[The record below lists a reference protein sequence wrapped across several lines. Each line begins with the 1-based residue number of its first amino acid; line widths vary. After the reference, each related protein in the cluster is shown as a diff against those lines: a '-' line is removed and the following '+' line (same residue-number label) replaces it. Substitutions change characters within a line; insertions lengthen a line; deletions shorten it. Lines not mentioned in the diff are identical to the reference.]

1 MNTVSEAVGMIV
13 AAVVTGS
20 CETVSPSDAW
30 RRVLAL
36 DLSAPQDSPPFDKS
50 LMDGFAVSLRAFE
63 GGNGSTA
70 GGASHVRLEVTETV
84 TAGQTP
90 TRSVTSTTAIRIMT
104 GAPLPAGADCVVP
117 IERTE
122 FSEAVPDTVV
132 IGREVPR
139 TEDCILRR
147 GAAAR
152 VGDPLLKS
160 GTILEPRHIAALA
173 EFGVAQVPVRRLPTV
188 AVLTT
193 GNELVEVDQP
203 VGPGQIRNSNQP
215 MLETLVQEAYGISVS
230 LGIARDQADELRAGI
245 QQGLQ
250 HDFLLLSGGVS
261 AGTLDLVPSQL
272 AAAGVRQIFHGV
284 NMKPGKPLWFGVWQ
298 GQGRDGQGHQC
309 WIFGLPGNPVS
320 SLACFEL
327 FVRTGLR
334 KFLGIPHPEPT
345 PLPGRLTVPMQVRGS
360 RPVYHP
366 AAIVRD
372 VSGLHV
378 SPIHWSGS
386 ADLRATIDANGMVLL
401 HPEVGSYP
409 AGAVVDTFG
418 WTPV

>member
-1 MNTVSEAVGMIV
+1 MITVSEAVQMIV
-13 AAVVTGS
+13 AAVG
-20 CETVSPSDAW
+20 TVSFEAVTPAVAW
-30 RRVLAL
+30 HRVLAS

-50 LMDGFAVSLRAFE
+50 LMDGFAVSLTAFE
-63 GGNGSTA
+63 DGHEPS
-70 GGASHVRLEVTETV
+70 ASAASPVRLEVIETV
-84 TAGQTP
+84 TAGQTT
-90 TRSVTSTTAIRIMT
+90 TRPVTSIAAIRIMT
-104 GAPLPAGADCVVP
+104 GAPLPPGTDCVVP
-117 IERTE
+117 TERTE
-122 FSEAVPDTVV
+122 FSEATPTTVV

-139 TEDCILRR
+139 AEDCILRR

-152 VGDPLLKS
+152 AGDPLLKS
-160 GTILEPRHIAALA
+160 GTILEPRHIAVLA
-173 EFGVAQVPVRRLPTV
+173 EFGLAQVPVRRVPKV

-215 MLETLVQEAYGISVS
+215 MLEALVQEAHGSPVS
-230 LGIARDQADELRAGI
+230 LGIARDQADELRARI

-272 AAAGVRQIFHGV
+272 AAAGARQIVHGV
-284 NMKPGKPLWFGVWQ
+284 NMNPGKPVWFGVWQ
-298 GQGRDGQGHQC
+298 RPGHQC

-327 FVRTGLR
+327 FVRTALR
-334 KFLGIPHPEPT
+334 KFLGIPRPEPT
-345 PLPGRLTVPMQVRGS
+345 PLPGRLTAPMQVRGT

-378 SPIHWSGS
+378 TPIGWSGS
-386 ADLRATIDANGMVLL
+386 ADLRATIDANGMILL
-401 HPEVGSYP
+401 QPEVGHYP